1 MPDQPERP
9 PLSPSPSPL
18 EQALIAMDQRRLSP
32 NEFYQRLLATE
43 VFVPTVLDDSQ
54 GEEEDEYVT
63 DAPENFSLIVMD
75 VDDQRAVPM
84 FDDFERLQKWA
95 GESGSDV
102 GYIGI
107 GADVLLSIMDPD
119 FSVAFFAGDEGFYL
133 FDPETLENLKDP
145 QVEMI
150 EETPE
155 DLAADLP
162 MDPSDDPIMIDVPD
176 TVPDGLVEALA
187 SVLQSHDGAVAE
199 ARLLTLSGAASE
211 DGSDNTARLTVGMT
225 LRENSDELFNDVAR
239 DITRATTSLL
249 QPDENIHF
257 LNLTG
262 TELGDSLQESLPP
275 FFAWPDGTIH

>member
-1 MPDQPERP
+1 MPGKPE
-9 PLSPSPSPL
+9 SPSLSPL
-18 EQALIAMDQRRLSP
+18 EQALIAMDQRRLKP

-43 VFVPTVLDDSQ
+43 VFVPTVLEDNQ
-54 GEEEDEYVT
+54 GEDEEEYVT

-84 FDDFERLQKWA
+84 FDDFDRLQKWA
-95 GESGSDV
+95 GETGSDV

-107 GADVLLSIMDPD
+107 GADVLLSIMDPE

-145 QVEMI
+145 EVEML
-150 EETPE
+150 EEPPP
-155 DLAADLP
+155 DLA

-176 TVPDGLVEALA
+176 RVPDGLVEALA
-187 SVLQSHDGAVAE
+187 EVLQSHDGAVLE
-199 ARLLTLSGAASE
+199 ARLLTLSGSQVESE
-211 DGSDNTARLTVGMT
+211 PDEAARLTVGMT
-225 LRENSDELFNDVAR
+225 LREDSDQLFNDVAR
-239 DITRATTSLL
+239 NITRAANPLL
-249 QPDENIHF
+249 QPDEIIHF

-262 TELGDSLQESLPP
+262 TELGDSLQETLPP